1 MRKHPAPLSSLPV
14 SPALKSFAVLAA
26 AAVLAAC
33 TAQAKPEAAPPP
45 AQVTIT
51 AVDFKDLRQWDD
63 FTGRLEAVDTVDIR
77 PRVGGYIDG
86 ARFEE
91 GARVRK
97 GQVLFQIDPRPYQA
111 EANRAAAEVDRAKA
125 QLNLAVVNR
134 ERGRR
139 LIEQNALAQ
148 SEFDRLSA
156 EEKAAQANV
165 AAAAATYQT
174 ARLNLEWTRVVSP
187 IDGRVS
193 KAAITRGNLV
203 TPSDLLTTVVSDSPI
218 YATFNADEQT
228 FLKYA
233 SAERG
238 KASPVYMGLMTEDGY
253 PHQGQL
259 KFIDNAM
266 DAKSGTINGRAIFDN
281 ADGRFT
287 PGLFARI
294 RMVSDTSQVVALA
307 PDRAIATDLGKRYV
321 VVVGANNKAEYRPV
335 EIGPLAGSLRII
347 RTGLKPGD
355 KVIVGGLQKV
365 KPGDVVKP
373 VVIKTETA
381 GDLRQ
386 FETAPQRVAMINS
399 VGQN

>member
-1 MRKHPAPLSSLPV
+1 MSLRPV
-14 SPALKSFAVLAA
+14 FTSFAGLAA
-26 AAVLAAC
+26 VAVLAAC
-33 TAQAKPEAAPPP
+33 SAQAKPEAALPP

-51 AVDFKDLRQWDD
+51 PVAFKDLRQWDD
-63 FTGRLEAVDTVDIR
+63 FTGRLEAIDTVDIR
-77 PRVGGYIDG
+77 PRVSGFVDG

-91 GARVRK
+91 GARVSK

-111 EANRAAAEVDRAKA
+111 EANRAEAEVARAKA
-125 QLNLAVVNR
+125 QLDLAVVNR

-156 EEKAAQANV
+156 EEKAAQANLG
-165 AAAAATYQT
+165 AANAAYQT

-193 KAAITRGNLV
+193 KAVITRGNLV
-203 TPSDLLTTVVSDSPI
+203 TPSDLLTTVVSDTPI

-266 DAKSGTINGRAIFDN
+266 DAKSGTINGRAIFAN

-294 RMVSDTSQVVALA
+294 RLVSDSSQTVALA
-307 PDRAIATDLGKRYV
+307 PDRAVATDLGKRYV
-321 VVVGANNKAEYRPV
+321 VVVGANNKAEYRTV
-335 EIGPLAGSLRII
+335 EIGPLAGNLRII

-355 KVIVGGLQKV
+355 RVIVGGLQKV
-365 KPGDVVKP
+365 KPGDTVNPVVVK
-373 VVIKTETA
+373 T
-381 GDLRQ
+381 DLSSDLAQ
-386 FETAPQRVAMINS
+386 FETGPQRVAMINS
-399 VGQN
+399 VSQN

>member
-1 MRKHPAPLSSLPV
+1 MSLRPV
-14 SPALKSFAVLAA
+14 LTSFAGLAA
-26 AAVLAAC
+26 MAVLAAC
-33 TAQAKPEAAPPP
+33 SAQAKQETAPPP
-45 AQVTIT
+45 AQVTVT
-51 AVDFKDLRQWDD
+51 AVAFKDLRQWDD
-63 FTGRLEAVDTVDIR
+63 FTGRLEAIDTVDIR
-77 PRVGGYIDG
+77 PRVGGYVDG

-91 GARVRK
+91 GARVHK
-97 GQVLFQIDPRPYQA
+97 GQVLFQIDARPYQA

-165 AAAAATYQT
+165 AAASAAYQT
-174 ARLNLEWTRVVSP
+174 AKLNLEWTRVVSP

-193 KAAITRGNLV
+193 KAVITRGNLV
-203 TPSDLLTTVVSDSPI
+203 TPADLLTTVVSDAPI
-218 YATFNADEQT
+218 YAAFNADEQT

-259 KFIDNAM
+259 KFIDNAL
-266 DAKSGTINGRAIFDN
+266 DAKSGTISGRAIFDN

-294 RMVSDTSQVVALA
+294 RLVSDTSATVALA
-307 PDRAIATDLGKRYV
+307 PDRAVATDLGKRFV

-335 EIGPLAGSLRII
+335 EIGPLAGNLRII

-355 KVIVGGLQKV
+355 RVIVGGLQKV
-365 KPGDVVKP
+365 KPGDTVNP
-373 VVIKTETA
+373 VTIKT
-381 GDLRQ
+381 DLSSDLSQ
-386 FETAPQRVAMINS
+386 FETGPQRVAMINS
-399 VGQN
+399 VQQN

>member
-1 MRKHPAPLSSLPV
+1 MSLRPV
-14 SPALKSFAVLAA
+14 FTSFAGLAA
-26 AAVLAAC
+26 MAVLAAC
-33 TAQAKPEAAPPP
+33 SAQAKQEVAPPP

-51 AVDFKDLRQWDD
+51 SVAFKELRQWDD
-63 FTGRLEAVDTVDIR
+63 FTGRLEAIDTVDIR
-77 PRVGGYIDG
+77 PRVSGFIDG

-97 GQVLFQIDPRPYQA
+97 GQVLFQIDARPYQA
-111 EANRAAAEVDRAKA
+111 EANRASAEVDRAKA

-165 AAAAATYQT
+165 AAASAAYQT

-193 KAAITRGNLV
+193 KAVITRGNLV
-203 TPSDLLTTVVSDSPI
+203 TSADLLTTVVSDTPI

-266 DAKSGTINGRAIFDN
+266 DAKSGTINGRAIFAN

-294 RMVSDTSQVVALA
+294 RMVSDTSATVALA
-307 PDRAIATDLGKRYV
+307 PDRAVATDLGKRFV

-335 EIGPLAGSLRII
+335 EIGPLAGNLRII

-355 KVIVGGLQKV
+355 RVIVGGLQKV
-365 KPGDVVKP
+365 KPGDIVNPVVVK
-373 VVIKTETA
+373 T
-381 GDLRQ
+381 DLSSDLSQ
-386 FETAPQRVAMINS
+386 FETGPQRVAMINS

>member
-1 MRKHPAPLSSLPV
+1 MSLRPV
-14 SPALKSFAVLAA
+14 FTSFAGLAA
-26 AAVLAAC
+26 MAVLAAC
-33 TAQAKPEAAPPP
+33 SAQAKQEVAPPP

-51 AVDFKDLRQWDD
+51 PVAFKELRQWDD
-63 FTGRLEAVDTVDIR
+63 FTGRLEAIDTVDIR
-77 PRVGGYIDG
+77 PRVSGFIDG

-111 EANRAAAEVDRAKA
+111 EANRAQAEVARAKA
-125 QLNLAVVNR
+125 QLDLAVVNR

-156 EEKAAQANV
+156 EEKAAQANLG
-165 AAAAATYQT
+165 AANAAYQT
-174 ARLNLEWTRVVSP
+174 AKLNLEWTRVVSP

-193 KAAITRGNLV
+193 KAVITRGNLV
-203 TPSDLLTTVVSDSPI
+203 TPSNLLTTVVSDTPI

-259 KFIDNAM
+259 KFIDNAL
-266 DAKSGTINGRAIFDN
+266 DAKSGTINGRAIFAN

-294 RMVSDTSQVVALA
+294 RMVSDTSQTVALA
-307 PDRAIATDLGKRYV
+307 PDRAVATDLGKRYV

-335 EIGPLAGSLRII
+335 EIGPLAGNLRII

-355 KVIVGGLQKV
+355 RVIVGGLQKV
-365 KPGDVVKP
+365 KPGDTVTPVVVK
-373 VVIKTETA
+373 T
-381 GDLRQ
+381 DLSSDLSQ
-386 FETAPQRVAMINS
+386 FETGPQRVAMINS

>member
-1 MRKHPAPLSSLPV
+1 MRKHPAL
-14 SPALKSFAVLAA
+14 ALKSFTVLAA

-33 TAQAKPEAAPPP
+33 TAQAKQEAAPPP

-51 AVDFKDLRQWDD
+51 DVSFKTLRQWDD

-77 PRVGGYIDG
+77 PRVSGYIDG

-91 GARVRK
+91 GTRVRK

-111 EANRAAAEVDRAKA
+111 EANRAAAEVDRAQA
-125 QLNLAVVNR
+125 QLNLAAVNR

-148 SEFDRLSA
+148 SEFDRLAA
-156 EEKAAQANV
+156 EEKAAQANLG
-165 AAAAATYQT
+165 AATAAYQT
-174 ARLNLEWTRVVSP
+174 AKLNLEWTRVVSP

-193 KAAITRGNLV
+193 KAVITRGNLV
-203 TPSDLLTTVVSDSPI
+203 TPADLLTTVVSDTPI

-238 KASPVYMGLMTEDGY
+238 KAGPVYLGLMTEDGY
-253 PHQGQL
+253 PHVGKL

-281 ADGRFT
+281 QDGRFT

-294 RMVSDTSQVVALA
+294 RMVSDSSQTVALA
-307 PDRAIATDLGKRYV
+307 PDRAVATDLGKRYV
-321 VVVGANNKAEYRPV
+321 VVISANNKAEYRPV
-335 EIGPLAGSLRII
+335 EIGPLAGNLRII

-355 KVIVGGLQKV
+355 RVIVGGLQKV
-365 KPGDVVKP
+365 KPGDTVNPVK
-373 VVIKTETA
+373 VKTDVSA
-381 GDLRQ
+381 DFSQ
-386 FETAPQRVAMINS
+386 FEVAPQRVAMINGA
-399 VGQN
+399 GQN